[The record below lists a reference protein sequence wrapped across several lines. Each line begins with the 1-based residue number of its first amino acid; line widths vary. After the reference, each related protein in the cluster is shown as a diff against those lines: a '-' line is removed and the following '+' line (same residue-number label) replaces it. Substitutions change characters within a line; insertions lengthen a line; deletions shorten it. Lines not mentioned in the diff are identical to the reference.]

1 MSQEARKSKH
11 RRRQRRRILLAV
23 LAAGIAGWIGLRCY
37 VPRVLR
43 QVSDPREGKPLN
55 MVAIVY
61 SRHYQIDLGGL
72 EKLHPFDIHKYR
84 RIYTQLVE
92 DGLIQPQDVYVPE
105 VIAWEKV
112 LLVHSQ
118 AFVDGL
124 DSPGTV
130 ATYLEAPMVGA
141 LPSRLV
147 RSGVIDPFRC
157 AAGGTLLAAQRAPDC
172 GIAINLGG
180 GFHHA
185 RPEAGEGFSI
195 FADIPIAIRAL
206 QAEGKIRRALVID
219 LDVHQGNGTAECLA
233 DDPSTCTFS
242 MHQGDIYPIPKAR
255 SDLDVELRA
264 GTGDGEFLRLLQR
277 HLPGLFS
284 RAQPD
289 IVFYV
294 AGCDTLAGD
303 PLASLAMT
311 EEGVV
316 RRDAMVID
324 ACVERKVPV
333 VMTLGGGYSAD
344 AWRSQYASIHRIIKT
359 HGVLGPSRTGR

>member
-118 AFVDGL
+118 AFVVGL

-219 LDVHQGNGTAECLA
+219 LDVHQGNGTAVCCQGDE
-233 DDPSTCTFS
+233 SVFTFS
-242 MHQGDIYPIPKAR
+242 MHQGDIYPVPKEK
-255 SDLDVELRA
+255 SDRDIELPA
-264 GTGDGEFLRLLQR
+264 GTDDRRYMKILRGALPELIDRARPDLVVLQ
-277 HLPGLFS
+277 
-284 RAQPD
+284 
-289 IVFYV
+289 
-294 AGCDTLAGD
+294 AGCDVLAGD
-303 PLASLAMT
+303 PLANLKMTKQGIVDRDSL
-311 EEGVV
+311 VV
-316 RRDAMVID
+316 DT
-324 ACVERKVPV
+324 CVDRGIPIV
-333 VMTLGGGYSAD
+333 VTLGGGYSPE
-344 AWRSQYASIHRIIKT
+344 AWAVQHASIRRILTT
-359 HGVLGPSRTGR
+359 HGVQRRDSP

>member
-1 MSQEARKSKH
+1 V
-11 RRRQRRRILLAV
+11 LVV
-23 LAAGIAGWIGLRCY
+23 LAAVAASLIGWRCY
-37 VPRVLR
+37 VPWALR
-43 QVSDPREGKPLN
+43 QVADPREGRPLN

-72 EKLHPFDIHKYR
+72 EKLHPFDIHKYS

-92 DGLIQPQDVYVPE
+92 DGLIHPKDVYVPDA
-105 VIAWEKV
+105 IPWEKV

-118 AFVDGL
+118 AFVDSL
-124 DSPGTV
+124 ESPGTV
-130 ATYLEAPMVGA
+130 ATYLEAPAVGA
-141 LPSRLV
+141 LPSSLV
-147 RSGVIDPFRC
+147 RRGVIDPFRF
-157 AAGGTLLAAQRAPDC
+157 AVGGTLLAARRAPDC
-172 GIAINLGG
+172 EIAVNLGG

-185 RPEAGEGFSI
+185 LPEAGEGFSI

-233 DDPSTCTFS
+233 DDPDTFTFS
-242 MHQGDIYPIPKAR
+242 MHQGDIYPIPRAQ
-255 SDLDVELRA
+255 SDLDVELPA
-264 GTGDGEFLRLLQR
+264 GVGDDEFLGLLQR

-284 RAQPD
+284 KARPD

-294 AGCDTLAGD
+294 AGCDTLADD

-311 EEGVV
+311 VQGIV

-324 ACVERKVPV
+324 A
-333 VMTLGGGYSAD
+333 
-344 AWRSQYASIHRIIKT
+344 WRAQYASIRRILET
-359 HGVLGPSRTGR
+359 HGSRGGPGPR